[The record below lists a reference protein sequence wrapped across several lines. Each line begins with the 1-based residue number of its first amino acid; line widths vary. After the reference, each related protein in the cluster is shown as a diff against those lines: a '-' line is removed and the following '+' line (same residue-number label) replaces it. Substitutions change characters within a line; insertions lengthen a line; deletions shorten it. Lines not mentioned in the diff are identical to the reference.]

1 MKRSMYTIGPILAL
15 GLGLWIVIS
24 WGQEPG
30 QLARALQPVAYNH
43 QKHVAE
49 ASMACLDCHSNA
61 ETQARA
67 SIPNIGTCGDCHS
80 DTEAENLEERKVA
93 EHVANGVPIQWQQIH
108 SVPDY
113 AYFSHR
119 RHVKL
124 GEIECAVCHGDV
136 GAMTTPF
143 AKPFA
148 PIKMKWCMDCHEQ
161 RAESNDC
168 AACHR

>member
-1 MKRSMYTIGPILAL
+1 MMKRWLCRVGPIFVLS
-15 GLGLWIVIS
+15 LGLWIVPG
-24 WGQEPG
+24 WGQERG
-30 QLARALQPVAYNH
+30 QPIVYNH

-49 ASMACLDCHSNA
+49 MSMACLDCHANV

-67 SIPNIGTCGDCHS
+67 SIPNIKTCGDCHS
-80 DTEAENLEERKVA
+80 DPEAENAELRKVA
-93 EHVANGVPIQWQQIH
+93 KYVADGVPIAWKQIH

-113 AYFSHR
+113 VYFSHR

-136 GAMTTPF
+136 SAMTTPF
-143 AKPFA
+143 AKPFV
-148 PIKMKWCMDCHEQ
+148 PIKMKWCIDCHEQ
-161 RAESNDC
+161 RAVSNDC